1 MEITSFNELKYFTN
15 ANART
20 EYPGEPG
27 VPYGAFDRCT
37 NLESV
42 TIMPTAKRIETSAFG
57 GCSSL
62 KKVLFPDSVYFLG
75 TNIFTHCTSLESV
88 NIPKGFADSK
98 FPSNVFR
105 DCISLTSL
113 IEVPETVTIIGM
125 ATFNGC
131 TSLAGVKLKGNV
143 PPSLEY
149 SVFGNST
156 FPIYVPEAAVNAYKS
171 ASGWTSLA
179 SRIMGY

>member
-75 TNIFTHCTSLESV
+75 TNIFRQMYFAGKCKYT
-88 NIPKGFADSK
+88 KGF
-98 FPSNVFR
+98 
-105 DCISLTSL
+105 C
-113 IEVPETVTIIGM
+113 
-125 ATFNGC
+125 
-131 TSLAGVKLKGNV
+131 
-143 PPSLEY
+143 
-149 SVFGNST
+149 
-156 FPIYVPEAAVNAYKS
+156 
-171 ASGWTSLA
+171 
-179 SRIMGY
+179 